1 MARIVRTTPPA
12 PRKTFLLK
20 AGLSIFL
27 FLQIQVPVFQEQL
40 LAKAHNL
47 PLNLQTKL
55 TQNAYSAIAKTSSCS
70 LVALVKKVK

>member
-55 TQNAYSAIAKTSSCS
+55 TQNAYKVVAKTDDCA
-70 LVALVKKVK
+70 LVALAEKVK